1 MTYKQPTSVLVV
13 IYTPQ
18 LDFLLLERA
27 GFADGWQS
35 VTGSREGDE
44 DLHQT
49 ARRELAEETGIQTPP
64 FSIRDLGMATRY
76 PIYERWRHRYAPGV
90 THNTEHLFAL
100 CLPEPCAVQ
109 LRPDEHQ
116 RSQWT
121 PWTTATQKVFSPS
134 NAAAIRLIAQQLA
147 RPAR

>member
-35 VTGSREGDE
+35 VTGSREANE

-49 ARRELAEETGIQTPP
+49 AQRELAEETGITPP
-64 FSIRDLGMATRY
+64 PSSIRDLGMATRY

-100 CLPEPCAVQ
+100 CLPEPCEVQ
-109 LRPDEHQ
+109 LRPDEHS
-116 RSQWT
+116 RSLWA
-121 PWTTATQKVFSPS
+121 PWITAVQKVFSPS

-147 RPAR
+147 QPVT